1 VLEAAVCLSIVYAPC
16 GDKLRS
22 SKFDPRRR
30 HLGLY
35 ARSGVALRKRII
47 AGSLFVAVVIF
58 LALVIGG
65 AFRQ

>member
-1 VLEAAVCLSIVYAPC
+1 VLEAAVCLAIVYARC

-22 SKFDPRRR
+22 SKFDPRQS

-47 AGSLFVAVVIF
+47 AGSLFGAVVIF